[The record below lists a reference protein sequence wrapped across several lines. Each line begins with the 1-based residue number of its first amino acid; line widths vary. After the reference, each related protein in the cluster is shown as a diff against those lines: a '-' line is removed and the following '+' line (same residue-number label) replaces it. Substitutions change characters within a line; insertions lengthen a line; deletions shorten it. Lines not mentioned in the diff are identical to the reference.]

1 MARISRLCAR
11 GIFAALVLTS
21 FVGVPP
27 VAAETVLRV
36 ANMAEPETLDP
47 HKTVQQQQINI
58 TRNLFEGLVAF
69 QQGPGAGR
77 SPAAGGPAFI
87 VTDMYTGP
95 DGLTHLRN
103 KEIKLGELEKA
114 AAIVIGRISA
124 NPSTPSDWHNAP
136 SWPRYVVPL
145 SGRFEVEVSSDGTIK
160 SFGPGDIL
168 LAEDTNGKG
177 HKTRAVG
184 GDCVWLFVE
193 LGDPKAPGASNGV
206 RNQ

>member
-1 MARISRLCAR
+1 MARTLMIAVASAAVVMLSQMA
-11 GIFAALVLTS
+11 FA
-21 FVGVPP
+21 
-27 VAAETVLRV
+27 
-36 ANMAEPETLDP
+36 
-47 HKTVQQQQINI
+47 
-58 TRNLFEGLVAF
+58 
-69 QQGPGAGR
+69 QGQSGTADEKA
-77 SPAAGGPAFI
+77 SFI

-103 KEIKLGELEKA
+103 NQMKLGELEKA
-114 AAIVIGRISA
+114 AAIVIGRIAA
-124 NPSTPSDWHNAP
+124 NPAFSSDWHNAP
-136 SWPRYVVPL
+136 QRRYVVPL

-168 LAEDTNGKG
+168 LAEDTTGKG

-193 LGDPKAPGASNGV
+193 LADPTTPGASNDV

>member
-1 MARISRLCAR
+1 MARTLMIAAASAAVVLLSQTA
-11 GIFAALVLTS
+11 FA
-21 FVGVPP
+21 
-27 VAAETVLRV
+27 
-36 ANMAEPETLDP
+36 
-47 HKTVQQQQINI
+47 
-58 TRNLFEGLVAF
+58 
-69 QQGPGAGR
+69 QGQLGTAGE
-77 SPAAGGPAFI
+77 AKATFI

-103 KEIKLGELEKA
+103 KEMKLGELEKA
-114 AAIVIGRISA
+114 AAIVIGRVAA
-124 NPSTPSDWHNAP
+124 NPAFSSDWHNAP
-136 SWPRYVVPL
+136 QRRYVVPL

-168 LAEDTNGKG
+168 LAEDTTGKG

-193 LGDPKAPGASNGV
+193 LGDPTAPGAPNDV

>member
-1 MARISRLCAR
+1 MARTLMIAVALAAVVMLAQTA
-11 GIFAALVLTS
+11 FA
-21 FVGVPP
+21 
-27 VAAETVLRV
+27 
-36 ANMAEPETLDP
+36 
-47 HKTVQQQQINI
+47 
-58 TRNLFEGLVAF
+58 
-69 QQGPGAGR
+69 QGQSGTADE
-77 SPAAGGPAFI
+77 AKATFI

-124 NPSTPSDWHNAP
+124 NPARPSDWHNAP
-136 SWPRYVVPL
+136 SWRRYVVPL

-168 LAEDTNGKG
+168 LAEDTTGKG

-193 LGDPKAPGASNGV
+193 LDDPTASNGV

>member
-1 MARISRLCAR
+1 MARTLMIAAASAAVVMLGQTA
-11 GIFAALVLTS
+11 FAQGQSGT
-21 FVGVPP
+21 
-27 VAAETVLRV
+27 AEELKAT
-36 ANMAEPETLDP
+36 
-47 HKTVQQQQINI
+47 
-58 TRNLFEGLVAF
+58 
-69 QQGPGAGR
+69 
-77 SPAAGGPAFI
+77 FI

-114 AAIVIGRISA
+114 SVTIIGRISA
-124 NPSTPSDWHNAP
+124 SQARLSDWHNAP
-136 SWPRYVVPL
+136 WRRYVVPL

-168 LAEDTNGKG
+168 LAEDTTGKG

-193 LGDPKAPGASNGV
+193 LDDPTTPGASNNV

>member
-1 MARISRLCAR
+1 MPRTLMIAAASAAVVLLSQTA
-11 GIFAALVLTS
+11 FA
-21 FVGVPP
+21 
-27 VAAETVLRV
+27 
-36 ANMAEPETLDP
+36 
-47 HKTVQQQQINI
+47 
-58 TRNLFEGLVAF
+58 
-69 QQGPGAGR
+69 QGQLGTAGE
-77 SPAAGGPAFI
+77 AKATFI

-114 AAIVIGRISA
+114 VAIVIGRISA
-124 NPSTPSDWHNAP
+124 NPARLSDWHNAP
-136 SWPRYVVPL
+136 SWRRYVVPL

-168 LAEDTNGKG
+168 LAEDTTGKG

-193 LGDPKAPGASNGV
+193 LGDPTAPGASNDV